1 MAHYAYRHTH
11 AQTSFFYPSPAPCR
25 LSFSTS
31 HSHTL
36 NFLRVISF
44 ARFSFPVSIRVMKF
58 AMQPA
63 LGDNKATAATVTQQ
77 QQHHHHTTTTIRTYL
92 VDGAKRHDEAGNE

>member
-1 MAHYAYRHTH
+1 
-11 AQTSFFYPSPAPCR
+11 
-25 LSFSTS
+25 
-31 HSHTL
+31 
-36 NFLRVISF
+36 
-44 ARFSFPVSIRVMKF
+44 
-58 AMQPA
+58 MQPA